1 VSIPEAVFDFCILL
15 LHFRPSL
22 LFYKQWK
29 ASQIQFMRLIVVFLF
44 LVLLRIPRIP
54 FLFHCSTQD
63 SEDPEEVPFL
73 LSLPRMPRKFLFYCH
88 PYPCQ
93 RTDDVTP
100 LVQLLMYRVMHLI
113 ATKILS
119 LSILVLVL
127 PTR

>member
-1 VSIPEAVFDFCILL
+1 
-15 LHFRPSL
+15 
-22 LFYKQWK
+22 
-29 ASQIQFMRLIVVFLF
+29 MRT
-44 LVLLRIPRIP
+44 RIRPRI
-54 FLFHCSTQD
+54 LRRCDYVSETHSHDLYGLISQD
-63 SEDPEEVPFL
+63 SEDPEQVPFL

-119 LSILVLVL
+119 LSILVIVL